1 MNANIQIIAKEG
13 WFGAIVWAIIFLI
26 SAYLDL
32 GFITFVMLL
41 GLAFWL
47 YMFRNPER
55 IADVDSTSF
64 AAPIDGVVKNIDIL
78 EDSVCVEIQ
87 TRCYDIGVI
96 RAPMDILSANLQ
108 CKNGLNLYFSNN
120 DKKHMLNASFSLSWQ
135 ERNDTYRIDFFP
147 QLLDT
152 SRIYATSN
160 LAVGDRCGYMKIGF
174 TKIYLPKIFNIKVSV
189 GDKVYGYESIIGYNQ

>member
-87 TRCYDIGVI
+87 TR
-96 RAPMDILSANLQ
+96 
-108 CKNGLNLYFSNN
+108 
-120 DKKHMLNASFSLSWQ
+120 
-135 ERNDTYRIDFFP
+135 
-147 QLLDT
+147 
-152 SRIYATSN
+152 
-160 LAVGDRCGYMKIGF
+160 
-174 TKIYLPKIFNIKVSV
+174 
-189 GDKVYGYESIIGYNQ
+189 